1 MNSRP
6 SDSLRVKIP
15 LRVSQLIIAVGLV
28 ITLSLLYRAYVVFKD
43 DLLLSSQNLGRILA
57 RSLITPMLHDDVWKA
72 YEVINTPFGL
82 DTKEGALQ
90 AAVVLVLDRE
100 GRVYVSTEPQNYPML
115 AEIDSDRPHLAD
127 LGERIQLRSLKD
139 QTVLDGLGFEELF
152 VLTPIVSDNVLL
164 GTLVMSYSP
173 EIFSQRFIGFAGQ
186 AALTTALIIALL
198 MAPAIYWS
206 RRLAEP
212 LVKLSNCMSEIGS
225 RDLEEI
231 ECALDIPKS
240 NDELDQLHRQFR
252 LMIAELR
259 EKQELE
265 QQMVVAERLAAI
277 GRFTAGIAHEIN
289 NPLGGMLTATNTLR
303 THGQLNPMAEK
314 TVRLIERG
322 LEQIRDTVGAL
333 LVEAKH
339 ESHPFSPVDLND
351 LRILVQPEAERR
363 QVTLDWGQQI
373 GQPTD
378 LPSTML
384 RQVLI
389 NLLLNA
395 IAAAPKSGQVSC
407 TSVIRD
413 HRVHIEVANTGPQMS
428 NETIAHLFEP
438 FMSSRQEGRGL
449 GLWVTY
455 QIVTELG
462 GTIEVDS
469 GEFDTRFTVV
479 IPLPIE
485 DAA

>member
-1 MNSRP
+1 MNTRP

-82 DTKEGALQ
+82 ETKEGALQ

-100 GRVYVSTEPQNYPML
+100 GRVYVSTQPQDYPML
-115 AEIDSDRPHLAD
+115 SEIDSGQPHLVD
-127 LGERIQLRSLKD
+127 LSARIEHRPLED
-139 QTVLDGLGFEELF
+139 QAVLDGFGFDEIF

-173 EIFSQRFIGFAGQ
+173 EIFSRRFIGFAGH
-186 AALTTALIIALL
+186 AALTTALIIAALI
-198 MAPAIYWS
+198 APAIYWS

-212 LVKLSNCMSEIGS
+212 LVKLSNCMSEIGT

-231 ECALDIPKS
+231 ECALEIAPS

-252 LMIAELR
+252 LMVAELR

-339 ESHPFSPVDLND
+339 ETHPFSPEDLED
-351 LRILVQPEAERR
+351 LRILVQPEAERN
-363 QVTLDWGQQI
+363 QVNLTWGQQI
-373 GQPTD
+373 GHQTE
-378 LPSTML
+378 LPSTMI
-384 RQVLI
+384 RQVMI

-395 IAAAPKSGQVSC
+395 ITASPTGGQVSC
-407 TSVIRD
+407 TSRIAD
-413 HRVHIEVANTGPQMS
+413 HRLLIEVANTGPQMTD
-428 NETIAHLFEP
+428 ETIAHLFEP
-438 FMSSRQEGRGL
+438 FMTGRRDGRGL

-469 GEFDTRFTVV
+469 GEYDTRFMVV
-479 IPLPIE
+479 VPLPME